1 MRKKQRTLW
10 VSLALVGA
18 LALGSVAL
26 FATGTRPVL
35 GLDLEGGVS
44 VILSAPDGTPETV
57 MNQALENIRNRI
69 DAFGTAEP
77 LLFVTGNTIEVQIP
91 GLARGTV
98 DERPKV
104 QFCIADDEGNTYT
117 CFDER
122 EAAEAE
128 LEAASVQPVVSSVC
142 LTGDL
147 WGDSA
152 PCYGSQKDADAA
164 IEAITVS
171 KQQQQFCLTGTGL
184 ADDPCD
190 FATRADAEAALET
203 IGTDVTQSYCVTGTG
218 DQALASDLGAAC
230 TPTEDEATTL
240 FDGMTIR
247 SSDTEFCVVSS
258 AGEGL
263 GCFLIRS

>member
-10 VSLALVGA
+10 VSLALVGM

-104 QFCIADDEGNTYT
+104 QFCIADDESNTYT

-122 EAAEAE
+122 DAAEELHVERRRQADPAGARQPCEPHEDPEDEPQHDRRNRQAQRAPREAAQPEEALDDQE
-128 LEAASVQPVVSSVC
+128 REVG
-142 LTGDL
+142 GD
-147 WGDSA
+147 
-152 PCYGSQKDADAA
+152 
-164 IEAITVS
+164 
-171 KQQQQFCLTGTGL
+171 
-184 ADDPCD
+184 
-190 FATRADAEAALET
+190 DAEVEHAQPPRVMRPGIAKRRST
-203 IGTDVTQSYCVTGTG
+203 CAMTDAIPTQRT
-218 DQALASDLGAAC
+218 
-230 TPTEDEATTL
+230 
-240 FDGMTIR
+240 R
-247 SSDTEFCVVSS
+247 
-258 AGEGL
+258 
-263 GCFLIRS
+263 